1 LEVTQIRIVREDLIN
16 KAREQAFLMMPICM
30 TRRSIQ
36 IVCLLAELNLKKILL
51 LRELK
56 IKTFQTKYLQ
66 KNSSR
71 NLSMDK
77 TIDHKA

>member
-30 TRRSIQ
+30 IRRLIQ

-51 LRELK
+51 PRELQ

-66 KNSSR
+66 RNSSQ